1 MGQRPGVLIMKN
13 VQKFIPAA
21 INELKNNSQNG
32 SHAQHYQQNQ
42 GRAIS
47 ESDVEIIKNVFIA
60 LQGNFPAWKQ
70 VWPDVPSLNTAKK
83 EWTKAFIEAGISS
96 MEQIQNGLRQ
106 CRQHS
111 SNWPPSTGVF
121 IKWCKQA
128 SDTPESLGLPSAD
141 KAYMLA
147 CQYAYPAF
155 DHSRCIQAV
164 YHAACETGLH
174 FLMSESQDKTRKP
187 FDRNYQDTI
196 QIVARGGVL
205 RALPPPPERLLPA
218 KTSGDSKRAG
228 LAALAGLKRKVGA
241 V

>member
-1 MGQRPGVLIMKN
+1 MQN
-13 VQKFIPAA
+13 VQRFIPAA
-21 INELKNNSQNG
+21 IDGLKNNDQSG
-32 SHAQHYQQNQ
+32 LHAHQTHQKQ
-42 GRAIS
+42 GRSIS
-47 ESDVEIIKNVFIA
+47 SHDVEIIKNVFIA

-70 VWPDVPSLNTAKK
+70 VWPDLPSLNTAKK
-83 EWTKAFIEAGISS
+83 EWTKALIEAGISS

-121 IKWCKQA
+121 IKWCKQLT
-128 SDTPESLGLPSAD
+128 DTPESLGLPSID

-147 CQYAYPAF
+147 CQYAYPSF

-174 FLMSESQDKTRKP
+174 FLMSESQYKTRKS
-187 FDRNYQDTI
+187 FDRNYHDAI
-196 QIVARGGVL
+196 QIVAIGGLL

-218 KTSGDSKRAG
+218 KTSGDSKRTG
-228 LAALAGLKRKVGA
+228 LAALAGLKRKVGGS

>member
-1 MGQRPGVLIMKN
+1 MKN

-32 SHAQHYQQNQ
+32 SHTQYYQQNQ

-141 KAYMLA
+141 KAYLQA
-147 CQYAYPAF
+147 CAASHPAA
-155 DHSRCIQAV
+155 DSSRLHPAV
-164 YHAACETGLH
+164 WHAACETGLY
-174 FLMSESQDKTRKP
+174 LLARQPESKSRP
-187 FDRNYQDTI
+187 AFERAYALTI
-196 QIVARGGVL
+196 EMIIRGEPL
-205 RALPPPPERLLPA
+205 REIPKALPASVHVPA
-218 KTSGDSKRAG
+218 SLDRARSA
-228 LAALAGLKRKVGA
+228 LDEIRKKLAGVNP
-241 V
+241 